1 MVGAVDQRDLDVRAF
16 EPAHDA
22 QPAEPTTDNDYPVLT
37 HGGRIPTQAAGYP
50 AAMTTTADQSLWLSA
65 LSASP
70 RPPLTGKHT
79 CDVAVVG
86 GGITGLTTALLLKR
100 CGLNVVVLEADR
112 VASGVSGNN
121 TAKVTALQS
130 TVYTQITKAHGVSA
144 AADYATASQRAV
156 TQVADLVQLE
166 GIDCD
171 LRRAPGVTYAYTESE
186 VQSVEDELQAAGR
199 AGLPAYA
206 STDLDLPFEVHAA
219 VKLDD
224 QLALHPV
231 KYLQGLAAAIEG
243 DGSKVFEHSRVTSVS
258 GNRVYTE
265 DGQVDAERIV
275 IATHYP
281 VLDRGFYFARMEI
294 TRAYCIAARL
304 TTPPPTALAIS
315 TGSPSWSISANGD
328 HLIVA
333 GQSHP
338 TGKSAVEPFR
348 KLEDFARTHWPVAE
362 VTHRWS
368 AQDPTAYDHLP
379 MIGTYTPGNT
389 TLYTATGYMKWG
401 LTSGTF
407 AASLL
412 ADLVTD
418 KPNDLADRFS
428 PHRLSLS
435 SLPTLLKKN
444 AEVAA
449 EFVGDRVLP
458 ADATS
463 SESLQPDHAHVI
475 RDGLGKTGVYRDPEG
490 QLHAVSLRCTHL
502 GCLVRFNAAERS
514 WDCPCHGSRFDVDGE
529 VLEGPATRP
538 LPKRDPR

>member
-1 MVGAVDQRDLDVRAF
+1 
-16 EPAHDA
+16 
-22 QPAEPTTDNDYPVLT
+22 
-37 HGGRIPTQAAGYP
+37 
-50 AAMTTTADQSLWLSA
+50 MTTTADQSLWLSA
-65 LSASP
+65 LPASP
-70 RPPLTGKHT
+70 RPPLTGTHT
-79 CDVAVVG
+79 YDVAVVG

-100 CGLNVVVLEADR
+100 RGLRVVVLEADR

-130 TVYTQITKAHGVSA
+130 TVYSQITRAHGPA
-144 AADYATASQRAV
+144 AALDYAAASSQAV
-156 TQVADLVQLE
+156 AQVADLVQLE
-166 GIDCD
+166 EIDCD

-186 VQSVEDELQAAGR
+186 VQSVEDELQAAAR
-199 AGLPAYA
+199 AGLPVYA
-206 STDLDLPFEVHAA
+206 SVDIDLPFEVHAA
-219 VKLDD
+219 ARLDD

-231 KYLQGLAAAIEG
+231 KYLLGLAAAIDGEG
-243 DGSKVFEHSRVTSVS
+243 STVCEHSRVIDVT
-258 GNRVYTE
+258 GNRVSTS
-265 DGQVDAERIV
+265 DAHVTAAQIV

-281 VLDRGFYFARMEI
+281 VLDRGLYFPRLEI

-304 TTPPPTALAIS
+304 TGPPPTALAIS
-315 TGSPSWSISANGD
+315 TGSPSWSISAHRD
-328 HLIVA
+328 QLIVA

-338 TGKSAVEPFR
+338 AGKNAVEPFR
-348 KLEDFARTHWPVAE
+348 RLEDFARKHWQVAE
-362 VTHRWS
+362 ITHRWS

-379 MIGTYTPGNT
+379 MIGPYTPGSST
-389 TLYTATGYMKWG
+389 IFTATGYMKWG

-407 AASLL
+407 AGSLL
-412 ADLVTD
+412 ADLITG

-428 PHRLSLS
+428 PHRFSLT

-444 AEVAA
+444 AEVAV
-449 EFVGDRVLP
+449 EFIGDRVLP

-463 SESLQPDHAHVI
+463 SEKLPRGQAHVI
-475 RDGLGKTGVYRDPEG
+475 RDGLGKTGVYRDEEG
-490 QLHAVSLRCTHL
+490 DLHAVSMRCTHL